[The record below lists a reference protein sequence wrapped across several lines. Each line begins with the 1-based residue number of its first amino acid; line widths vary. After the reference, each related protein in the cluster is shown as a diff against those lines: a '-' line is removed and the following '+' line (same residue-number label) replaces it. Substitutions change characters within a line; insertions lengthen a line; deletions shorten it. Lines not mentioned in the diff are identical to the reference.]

1 MKILG
6 IKVPF
11 TGSNSIRLSN
21 KKQVNSSSSDGSKKR
36 ATGAIRKQ
44 YKREVSFQIDDIK
57 SAIQMAS
64 NPDTPDRK
72 KLFEIMRYIMR
83 DGHLKSQIKQAKLK
97 VLSEPWLLYKDGNA
111 DEDTTALLSK
121 KWFNLILEYILEE
134 EWYSFSLVE
143 CDDINPQEFHIGSV
157 ALIDRE
163 YVSIE
168 KQWILIEGTING
180 AYLAYGDIK
189 DDIDLL
195 EFGSRDEFGCL
206 VECAYNVIWKYY
218 ARSDWSRANEKV
230 GTPTLVVIADTNND
244 DELDD
249 METKAANFG
258 TDGFIVGQ
266 KGDEITMLERKSDKF
281 HETFKDVINICDE
294 QVSKIINGQTGTS
307 DVKAFVGAANVHE
320 RVMEDFTI
328 ARLQKVVDEV
338 RENVMPYLIK
348 KGFKL
353 EGYEFNY
360 PYLLRLKQNKINGQ
374 QNPDPST
381 EPAAAP
387 QTTK

>member
-11 TGSNSIRLSN
+11 TGSGKSVRLQSG
-21 KKQVNSSSSDGSKKR
+21 KQQKNVSDGTKKR

-44 YKREVSFQIDDIK
+44 YKREVSFQIDEIK
-57 SAIQMAS
+57 SALTLAT
-64 NPDTPDRK
+64 NPDSPDRS
-72 KLFEIMRYIMR
+72 KLFQIYRYIMR

-97 VLSEPWLLYKDGNA
+97 VLSEPWLLYKNGTP
-111 DEDTTALLSK
+111 DETATALLEK
-121 KWFNLILEYILEE
+121 KWFNKILEFILEAE
-134 EWYSFSLVE
+134 FYGFSVVE
-143 CDDINPQEFHIGSV
+143 CDGIDATETIIGSV
-157 ALIDRE
+157 ELIDRE

-168 KQWILIEGTING
+168 RQWILIEGTING
-180 AYLAYGDIK
+180 AYLPYGEIK
-189 DDIDLL
+189 NDIDLL
-195 EFGSRDEFGCL
+195 EFGDRDDLGCL
-206 VECAYNVIWKYY
+206 LECAYNVIWKYY

-230 GTPTLVVIADTNND
+230 GMPTLVVIADTNND

-281 HETFKDVINICDE
+281 HETFKDVITVSDE
-294 QVSKIINGQTGTS
+294 QVSKVINGQTGTS

-328 ARLQKVVDEV
+328 ARLQKIVDEV
-338 RENVMPYLIK
+338 RENVMPYLLE
-348 KGFKL
+348 KGFNLKD
-353 EGYEFNY
+353 YEFNY
-360 PYLLRLKQNKINGQ
+360 PYLIRLKQNKINGQ
-374 QNPDPST
+374 QQPDPSN
-381 EPAAAP
+381 EPPAP
-387 QTTK
+387 PQS